1 MIYTDGTPTVASCGA
16 CPPSTADV
24 LHEQAERTAAAD
36 RHPDRYV
43 VIENTPGY
51 LPEDDDPATFDDLD
65 EARAYAQDLIDR
77 IEEHYF
83 EAGAND
89 VLVDGDIATSLS
101 VLVSSNFEHDLGR
114 VVEIVEVK

>member
-1 MIYTDGTPTVASCGA
+1 MT
-16 CPPSTADV
+16 
-24 LHEQAERTAAAD
+24 QAEINRRIADHLHAQCERQDAAD
-36 RHPDRYV
+36 RRYV
-43 VIENTPGY
+43 VVENTPGY
-51 LPEDDDPATFDDLD
+51 LPEDDDPATFYDLA

-89 VLVDGDIATSLS
+89 VLVDGDITTSLS

-114 VVEIVEVK
+114 VVEIAEVK